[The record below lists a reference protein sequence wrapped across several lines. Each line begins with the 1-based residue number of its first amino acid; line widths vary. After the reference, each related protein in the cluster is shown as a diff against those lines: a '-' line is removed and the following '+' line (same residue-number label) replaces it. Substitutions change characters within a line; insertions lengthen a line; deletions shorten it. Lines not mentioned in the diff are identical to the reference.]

1 MKYFFVLGI
10 NPTLSVAEV
19 LATLSLKS
27 PRLLAKD
34 FLIGDSDQDINVS
47 KLIARLGGVIKMGL
61 IQSQFSVNDLNEAKD
76 KIFSLAEDKQ
86 SGLTSKFNFGFS
98 DYGSSVLDKKALG
111 YGLKKFFKNKSVSAR
126 LVISR
131 EKNLSSVV
139 VASNKLLSSGLEIVV
154 ASNGQEVFIGET
166 LAVQAFKDLSRRDY
180 GRPARDDLS
189 GMLPPK
195 LAQIMI
201 NLAQLDNKQALL
213 VDPFCGSGTVLSEAS
228 LAGFRNLIGSDISFK
243 AISDTKKNISWLRD
257 LYNIDNLNLKLAVKN
272 VLNLSKFV
280 KKNSVDAIVTEPFLG
295 PQRGHFSLEQI
306 SQELEKIYSGALE
319 EFYKVLRDGGRVVMV
334 WPVFYGHK
342 PINPSFSG
350 FEMLDMIPD
359 NLKSSQY
366 LKKNIRPTIIYGR
379 PGQKVYREIVVL
391 QKKRL

>member
-10 NPTLSVAEV
+10 NPTLSAAEV
-19 LATLSLKS
+19 LATLSLRS

-34 FLIGDSDQDINVS
+34 FLIGDSDQNININ
-47 KLIARLGGVIKMGL
+47 KLIARLGGVIKIGL
-61 IQSQFSVNDLNEAKD
+61 IRSQFSVNDLNGVKD
-76 KIFSLAEDKQ
+76 EIFSLAEAKQ

-98 DYGSSVLDKKALG
+98 DYGSRVLDKKALG
-111 YGLKKFFKNKSVSAR
+111 YGLKKFFKNKGVSAR

-201 NLAQLDNKQALL
+201 NLAQLDNKQACL
-213 VDPFCGSGTVLSEAS
+213 VDPFCGSGTVLSEAA
-228 LAGFRNLIGSDISFK
+228 LAGFRNLIGSDISSK
-243 AISDTKKNISWLRD
+243 AIGDTKKNISWLRD

-272 VLNLSKFV
+272 VLDLSKFI

-295 PQRGHFSLEQI
+295 PQRGRFSPEQI
-306 SQELEKIYSGALE
+306 SKELEEIYSEALE

-391 QKKRL
+391 QKKRP